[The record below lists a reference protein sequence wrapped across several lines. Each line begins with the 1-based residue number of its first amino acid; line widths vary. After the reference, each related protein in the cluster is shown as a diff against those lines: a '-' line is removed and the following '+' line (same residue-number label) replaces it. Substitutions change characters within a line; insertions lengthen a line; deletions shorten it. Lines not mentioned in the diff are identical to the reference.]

1 MRVPLALARPRW
13 LVSRFTR
20 ITTHVRCSQRCGAV
34 RGRSAQPRSEAQVW
48 SYSIPSAGEP
58 PVLSRACARAWP
70 EIFIT
75 SYSTPSLRYLIEGLL
90 DLLDVRFIWYWRCR
104 NLLTIRNSSF
114 RRQIFPRLLF
124 RHPKP
129 FIQPVSCMVCFR
141 LHQGGIYKW
150 RRQKISDQY
159 QIHGT
164 SPSIGQ
170 ISTSAPSP
178 QCRRHMYIVPKRLCR
193 EEWRHRHERTLLN
206 FFIICYSIIYN
217 YIVFHPCELW
227 LTA

>member
-75 SYSTPSLRYLIEGLL
+75 SYSTPILRYLIEGLL

-178 QCRRHMYIVPKRLCR
+178 SVHTSYLYRPQETLQGGVEAR
-193 EEWRHRHERTLLN
+193 EHTFELFYYLL
-206 FFIICYSIIYN
+206 
-217 YIVFHPCELW
+217 FHHI
-227 LTA
+227 